1 MNRAPSCGSTGA
13 RAPVRL
19 RSRRGSFAVF
29 ERRFQPIIND
39 DGTLLR
45 GWRDLPRAPDWPRH
59 IWTMIE
65 DGDDNR
71 WSLSPGIRLVNRISF
86 VLCAVPWTD
95 IDLQQPDYLYD

>member
-1 MNRAPSCGSTGA
+1 MSQAASRGTTGA
-13 RAPVRL
+13 PAPVRL
-19 RSRRGSFAVF
+19 RIRRGSFATF

-45 GWRDLPRAPDWPRH
+45 DNTGLPLSPDWPRH

-65 DGDDNR
+65 DGDGNR
-71 WSLSPGIRLVNRISF
+71 WSLSPGIRLVNRVGF

-95 IDLQQPDYLYD
+95 ADLQQPDYLYA